1 MKNSSTDMK
10 KTYTLFILLSLCAS
24 SLLAQE
30 TAQRDSIPSTK
41 EEKNRNV
48 MLNASSDN
56 QPRQISIGL
65 PDGEAVDIF
74 EDGTPVS
81 YLFWPD
87 YPYYS

>member
-1 MKNSSTDMK
+1 MP
-10 KTYTLFILLSLCAS
+10 
-24 SLLAQE
+24 Q
-30 TAQRDSIPSTK
+30 TK
-41 EEKNRNV
+41 EERNRNV

-81 YLFWPD
+81 YLSGPTILTT
-87 YPYYS
+87 PGEEV